1 MKRTSDEI
9 RHYHLFFVFSLRNY
23 NRPIAYH
30 MMSHASEDALY
41 SDVPLLQ
48 SNFETLQETCQNKIN
63 FEFHHVLSPEH
74 ETDKLRNKLP
84 VLKDAIIIDT
94 IEDIVYILEK
104 ELESNTYDI
113 LPSPNF
119 RKYIDKYATIKSSHI
134 DALSVHGMPNT
145 FQECREYFT
154 MDKNHDTGE
163 FQEININGTPLIDTP
178 TMGGLWLIHAPETVY
193 EACHGDMNLIGESEF
208 WKNIYELTKNN
219 PDFDDRNERYQ
230 FSLRQPDIEERMQNL
245 IKAYEEEHTQSEVSE
260 PEFLSPEWMQYQYQ
274 QTREIT
280 YRTEPDDIE
289 NWEGL
294 IAPNGDFYSVEFGG
308 HNQKAYF
315 ILIMHADLFQQTPE
329 YFINHPNIRT
339 DNALDTL
346 LEYGWCAT
354 RSIMFDHYILPPSR
368 KGLTTAQ
375 YNRIFD
381 AGTKHDVK
389 IDYDEVAKY
398 L

>member
-1 MKRTSDEI
+1 MEALNFSVNGSFITDLLRTWYWDE
-9 RHYHLFFVFSLRNY
+9 H
-23 NRPIAYH
+23 RPITVCENLIQTCCSGIDESIQTEILCAIL
-30 MMSHASEDALY
+30 EGRKKLVGVNTFTLVD
-41 SDVPLLQ
+41 DNERIRPL
-48 SNFETLQETCQNKIN
+48 I
-63 FEFHHVLSPEH
+63 
-74 ETDKLRNKLP
+74 NKL
-84 VLKDAIIIDT
+84 KEDERQNIIMRIRVDMT
-94 IEDIVYILEK
+94 G
-104 ELESNTYDI
+104 
-113 LPSPNF
+113 NF
-119 RKYIDKYATIKSSHI
+119 RKYVDIYATIKSSHI
-134 DALSVHGMPNT
+134 DALSRNGMPNT

-154 MDKNHDTGE
+154 MDKNHVTGE
-163 FQEININGTPLIDTP
+163 LQEIDIQGTALIDTP
-178 TMGGLWLIHAPETVY
+178 TMGGLWLIHFPELVY
-193 EACHGDMNLIGESEF
+193 DACHGDMNVIGKSEF
-208 WKNIYELTKNN
+208 WENIYTLTKDNL
-219 PDFDDRNERYQ
+219 DFDDRNERYL
-230 FSLRQPDIEERMQNL
+230 FSRRQPDTEERMRNL
-245 IKAYEEEHTQSEVSE
+245 IKAYEEENTQSETSE
-260 PEFLSPEWMQYQYQ
+260 PEFLSPEWMKYQYQ

-280 YRTEPDDIE
+280 YLTEPDNIE
-289 NWEGL
+289 HWEGL

-329 YFINHPNIRT
+329 YFINHPNIRA

-354 RSIMFDHYILPPSR
+354 RSIMFDHYVLPPSR

>member
-1 MKRTSDEI
+1 MTTLNFSVDGSFITDLLRTWYWEEHRPLDVCINLIKSCCSNMEESLQTEI
-9 RHYHLFFVFSLRNY
+9 
-23 NRPIAYH
+23 
-30 MMSHASEDALY
+30 LY
-41 SDVPLLQ
+41 AILEGKKKLIGVNTFTLVDDGENIRLL
-48 SNFETLQETCQNKIN
+48 I
-63 FEFHHVLSPEH
+63 
-74 ETDKLRNKLP
+74 DKL
-84 VLKDAIIIDT
+84 KDEERKNIITSITLDMT
-94 IEDIVYILEK
+94 G
-104 ELESNTYDI
+104 
-113 LPSPNF
+113 NF

-154 MDKNHDTGE
+154 MDKNHATGE
-163 FQEININGTPLIDTP
+163 LQEINIQGTPLIDTP
-178 TMGGLWLIHAPETVY
+178 TMGGLWLIHFPELVY
-193 EACHGDMNLIGESEF
+193 DACHGDMNVIGKSEF

-219 PDFDDRNERYQ
+219 PDFDDRNERYL
-230 FSLRQPDIEERMQNL
+230 FSLRQPDTEERMRNL

-294 IAPNGDFYSVEFGG
+294 IAPNGDFYSVIFGG

-329 YFINHPNIRT
+329 YFINHPTIRA

-354 RSIMFDHYILPPSR
+354 RSIMFDHYVLPPSR

-381 AGTKHDVK
+381 ASTKHDVK
-389 IDYDEVAKY
+389 IDYDEMAKY